1 MKIIPVWALLPHR
14 PGNKINLQSRDQP
27 LSIQFEIITNI
38 SSSQQND
45 VRKIL
50 QNICEQEKSYSLS
63 KSSFSVLLLLIST
76 LSLKLKLQLLF
87 CSELPISPYIFHQPK
102 YWAYRKVIFRVSSAL
117 KSFYHLAHLCFWMP
131 NKLKQHKHS
140 IYLTP
145 DQFDPSKDKEWAFGP
160 FFVYFLMFHYCTRFK
175 SAKRARPLLS
185 LL

>member
-1 MKIIPVWALLPHR
+1 MLNPIFPDAVLLLLRCNHTLWGMKIIPVWALLPHR

-102 YWAYRKVIFRVSSAL
+102 YWAYLKVIFRVSSAL
-117 KSFYHLAHLCFWMP
+117 KSFYHLAHLVCQILTFLHFYIFTFLHFYILKRKKTIQIWM
-131 NKLKQHKHS
+131 KQ
-140 IYLTP
+140 TC
-145 DQFDPSKDKEWAFGP
+145 
-160 FFVYFLMFHYCTRFK
+160 M
-175 SAKRARPLLS
+175 
-185 LL
+185 

>member
-1 MKIIPVWALLPHR
+1 MLNPIFPDAVLLLLRCNHTLWGMKIIPVWALLPHR

-102 YWAYRKVIFRVSSAL
+102 YWAYLKVIFRVSSAL
-117 KSFYHLAHLCFWMP
+117 KSFYHLAHLVCQI
-131 NKLKQHKHS
+131 L
-140 IYLTP
+140 
-145 DQFDPSKDKEWAFGP
+145 AFLP
-160 FFVYFLMFHYCTRFK
+160 FLHFYMFTF
-175 SAKRARPLLS
+175 
-185 LL
+185 